1 MVIFFPKALST
12 TAGPAT
18 SSWAVFLVIT
28 LKWEA
33 TNLAAGKPAT
43 GPKAADITG
52 ISLSVSATD
61 LNLDL
66 ENTGS
71 PPYPLFLLFAGPA
84 TDPPPPSCKRING
97 IL

>member
-1 MVIFFPKALST
+1 MHMEPPNSSLVIFFPKALST

-52 ISLSVSATD
+52 ISLRF
-61 LNLDL
+61 
-66 ENTGS
+66 
-71 PPYPLFLLFAGPA
+71 PLL
-84 TDPPPPSCKRING
+84 I
-97 IL
+97 